1 MTAMF
6 DPANVVILFAD
17 LQPALV
23 ANSVTNPPKLVEA
36 GAGALARAGTIL
48 DIPIL
53 FSVVPEDGGPPTH
66 LPALAGHATP
76 ANSFTRHCAS
86 PFGDAAF
93 VTALEATGRRTL
105 VIAGYSTEAVIVFA
119 TLEAIER
126 GFKVVV
132 ALDAGGAR
140 SARTENAILRRIE
153 RAGAIVTSVADI
165 VMTAAPDFST
175 SPGRE
180 TLAAIHE
187 LMAAKP

>member
-1 MTAMF
+1 VTATL
-6 DPANVVILFAD
+6 DPADAVILFAD

-36 GAGALARAGTIL
+36 GAGALARAAAIL
-48 DIPIL
+48 EIPMI

-66 LPALAGHATP
+66 LPALADHADP
-76 ANSFTRHCAS
+76 SKSFTRQCAS
-86 PFGDAAF
+86 PFMDDAF
-93 VTALEATGRRTL
+93 VAALEATGRRTL
-105 VIAGYSTEAVIVFA
+105 VLAGYSTEAVITLA
-119 TLEAIER
+119 TLDAIER
-126 GFKVVV
+126 GYKVVI

-140 SARTENAILRRIE
+140 SARTEDAILRRLE
-153 RAGAIVTSVADI
+153 RAGATVTSVADV

-180 TLAAIHE
+180 TFAAIHE